1 MDNLQEKRNC
11 PCLSVK
17 NCGVIAFQHT
27 LGGKW
32 KTSIL
37 WSIHYSGPM
46 RFSDLRRSLDGI
58 TEAMLTKQLRELER
72 DGFVIR
78 TIYPEVPPHVEYSVS
93 VLGEKTMPLLE
104 AINQWSVDNLL
115 KAFLDAQSF

>member
-1 MDNLQEKRNC
+1 
-11 PCLSVK
+11 
-17 NCGVIAFQHT
+17 
-27 LGGKW
+27 
-32 KTSIL
+32 
-37 WSIHYSGPM
+37 
-46 RFSDLRRSLDGI
+46 
-58 TEAMLTKQLRELER
+58 MLTKQLRELER

-115 KAFLDAQSF
+115 KAFLDTQSF